1 MSPIEQTY
9 ILICRNLLLIRS
21 TRGHCQNQRRRRS
34 RRSLA
39 SSQRRARKP
48 FARSDWRLMHA
59 QNRPG
64 LKLTFNRSW
73 TCSSPSGSCRRGLSE
88 DILKKHVEHYACVSG
103 NSSWFQNVLEQT
115 NVEIGPV
122 ETDLLSEIDD
132 EPTVR
137 SEHPEELDAE
147 GNCELV
153 FESMNDMFPALER
166 NGTEIRNN

>member
-1 MSPIEQTY
+1 M
-9 ILICRNLLLIRS
+9 
-21 TRGHCQNQRRRRS
+21 
-34 RRSLA
+34 
-39 SSQRRARKP
+39 
-48 FARSDWRLMHA
+48 
-59 QNRPG
+59 
-64 LKLTFNRSW
+64 
-73 TCSSPSGSCRRGLSE
+73 
-88 DILKKHVEHYACVSG
+88 
-103 NSSWFQNVLEQT
+103 LEQT

-166 NGTEIRNN
+166 NGTEIRNNLYWDFRDQTSAAIANNASTR